1 MWLSFKIKSFAA
13 SAPISEEEKTRLQHY
28 IIFMILG
35 IPTMSVFG
43 VTNLFNGKAIISV
56 FAFTTAFGLIAGLM
70 LLKNIKNGYWVYRT
84 NAFLYVCLVGYMIT
98 VGGDDGSKSLWSYTI
113 PLICCFLF
121 GSKEGGIW
129 SSVVLLIAMVN
140 FTQENLLPIEI
151 YNYSPNFQIRFIITY
166 IFCTIISMWL
176 ESSRHF
182 YLKQSEMIRSNLIEE
197 QTKLKSE
204 IESRKILEKE
214 LLTITRIDTLTG
226 VLNRGAFFSA
236 AEKEWDKQARKSK
249 ALSFAILDIDHF
261 KTINDQFGHPAGDDV
276 LIQITQSC
284 INSLRSFDIFGRIGG
299 EEFALIISETEIN
312 ETKDILERLR
322 LNIENT
328 NVEYD
333 GKIISCTIS
342 IGLHTAIPPNENLN
356 QMYKKADLALYQAK
370 NSGRNKIS
378 LPP

>member
-35 IPTMSVFG
+35 IPTMFVFG
-43 VTNLFNGKAIISV
+43 VTNFFNGKTIIFA
-56 FAFTTAFGLIAGLM
+56 FAFTTALALIVGLV

-84 NAFLYVCLVGYMIT
+84 NALLYVFLVGYMIT
-98 VGGDDGSKSLWSYTI
+98 VGGDDGSKALWSYTI

-182 YLKQSEMIRSNLIEE
+182 YLKQSEMIRANLIEE
-197 QTKLKSE
+197 QAKLKSE

-236 AEKEWDKQARKSK
+236 AEKEWDKHARKSK

-261 KTINDQFGHPAGDDV
+261 KTINDQFGHPVGDDV
-276 LIQITQSC
+276 LIQITQCC

-328 NVEYD
+328 NIEYD

-342 IGLHTAIPPNENLN
+342 IGLCTVIPPNENLT
-356 QMYKKADLALYQAK
+356 QMYKKSDYALYQAK
-370 NSGRNKIS
+370 NSGRNKINVS
-378 LPP
+378 S